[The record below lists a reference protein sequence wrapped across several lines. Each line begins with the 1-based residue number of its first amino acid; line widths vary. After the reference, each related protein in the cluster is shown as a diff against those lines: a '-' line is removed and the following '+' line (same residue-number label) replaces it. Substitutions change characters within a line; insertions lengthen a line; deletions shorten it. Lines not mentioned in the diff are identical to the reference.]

1 MFVFIQFVHSY
12 TVHSFCYLFFPF
24 YGIRCAFAHADTHM
38 KLCVGSFW
46 LSRWWWLWYKTLL
59 HRTYQIYVCCASTTI
74 VHTLCMRLCACVSKV
89 LIQCSRYHTKQ
100 FYTIEYEENNN
111 VFSGFIRMVAL
122 SLPVPRRRLQ
132 FFVCPRQ
139 IEKKKCCKKST
150 FGWPK
155 KKLYLST
162 GYR

>member
-1 MFVFIQFVHSY
+1 
-12 TVHSFCYLFFPF
+12 
-24 YGIRCAFAHADTHM
+24 
-38 KLCVGSFW
+38 
-46 LSRWWWLWYKTLL
+46 
-59 HRTYQIYVCCASTTI
+59 
-74 VHTLCMRLCACVSKV
+74 MRLCACVSKV

-139 IEKKKCCKKST
+139 IEKKNVVKNQRLGGQKKNCTYQLGIVSSAPAQDHRKRHNNVRI
-150 FGWPK
+150 FF
-155 KKLYLST
+155 
-162 GYR
+162 R